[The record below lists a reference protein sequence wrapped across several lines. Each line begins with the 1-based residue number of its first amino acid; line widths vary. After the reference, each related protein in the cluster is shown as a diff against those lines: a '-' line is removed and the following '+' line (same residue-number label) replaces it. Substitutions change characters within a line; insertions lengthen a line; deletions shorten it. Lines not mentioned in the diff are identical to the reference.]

1 MKKLLTT
8 SNLDNNGT
16 LTLNF
21 SDALTAIEAGKPY
34 IVKWT
39 SGEDISNPVFKGV
52 TITSTTTTDVTTY
65 DGKVTFVGQYMPF
78 IIDEDNKEEIL
89 FVSSGNKIGYVNET
103 ATLPRILKNFRAH
116 FWAKPNQESGA
127 ASARAITILF
137 DDDMGVT
144 TGLNQ
149 VTSDKSQ
156 VQSKEWYTIDGRKL
170 NGMPKKKGVYIQN
183 GQKQIIK

>member
-1 MKKLLTT
+1 M
-8 SNLDNNGT
+8 
-16 LTLNF
+16 LTLKF
-21 SDALTAIEAGKPY
+21 KTATSIEAGKPY

-52 TITSTTTTDVTTY
+52 TSTSTTTTDVTTY

-103 ATLPRILKNFRAH
+103 ATLPRVLKNFRAH
-116 FWAKPNQESGA
+116 FWAQPNQESGT

-149 VTSDKSQ
+149 VSSDKSQ

-170 NGMPKKKGVYIQN
+170 NGMPTKKGVYIQN
-183 GQKQIIK
+183 GQKAVLNN